1 MSKILKSFTISDITY
16 DADRQKTTYTFSQG
30 KNENDKISRV
40 VMGENDSDKIAE
52 GIANIIKQYY
62 C

>member
-16 DADRQKTTYTFSQG
+16 DADRQKTTYTFFQG
-30 KNENDKISRV
+30 KDGNGKLSRV
-40 VMGENDSDKIAE
+40 MMGENDSDKIAE
-52 GIANIIKQYY
+52 DIANIIKQYY